1 MSTATSPRP
10 TRVRRNF
17 VFLVASN
24 LLAPL
29 FSVLLVLAISRLRG
43 VEDLGRYSLL
53 MTVFVLGQTVAGFG
67 LQLVVTREVAQRH
80 DVAGRY
86 FSTACL
92 VTAAFMVPIVAIAVP
107 LSFGTTADHELAL
120 AIALVLLALL
130 VTSINVH
137 GEAVLLAFERVQ
149 DFVVINLVETIL
161 RAIVG
166 LGLVLAGHGL
176 VAIAMALLTL
186 RAGAAVVYVAALRR
200 CGVGMTLHPDRAL
213 ARKFVGH
220 IPTVGMIP
228 IVNSLYSRADVLL
241 LTWLGTWTDVGLYS
255 AAMRFID
262 LARTIP
268 PSYGRALYPVLAR
281 LRTSSPDEY
290 RAVMTNGL
298 RTILMMTVPITLV
311 LFGAGGT
318 ILTLLYGVKLAPA
331 IPSLQVLAWTLVPL
345 AIAIVLAQ
353 VLFSADRQALD
364 LRTNVVA
371 SITTVACNLVL
382 IPRLGAPGAAVST
395 LVAAT
400 TYAAFQYRWT
410 KRYVIDPDAVGDIGK
425 ILGMAAASALLMDA
439 LTPANVWVATAAGLG
454 VYGTAMVLFGFVPL
468 DRLWRLTRLT
478 PSVSERPR

>member
-1 MSTATSPRP
+1 MTEHQAKP

-80 DVAGRY
+80 DLAGRY

-92 VTAAFMVPIVAIAVP
+92 VTAAFMLPIVAVASP
-107 LSFGTTADHELAL
+107 LLFGATADHELAL
-120 AIALVLLALL
+120 AIVLVLLGLL
-130 VTSINVH
+130 ITSINVH

-166 LGLVLAGHGL
+166 LALVLAGHGL
-176 VAIAMALLTL
+176 VAIATALLVL
-186 RAGAAVVYVAALRR
+186 RAVAALVYVATLRR
-200 CGVGMTLHPDRAL
+200 CGVAMALHPDRAL
-213 ARKFVGH
+213 ARQLIGH

-241 LTWLGTWTDVGLYS
+241 LTWLGTWTDVGIYS

-290 RAVMTNGL
+290 RTVMINGL

-318 ILTLLYGVKLAPA
+318 ILTLLYGPKLAPA
-331 IPSLQVLAWTLVPL
+331 VPSLQVLAWTLVPL

-353 VLFSADRQALD
+353 VLFSADRQVLD

-371 SITTVACNLVL
+371 SITTLVCNLLL
-382 IPRLGAPGAAVST
+382 IPRLGALGAAVST

-400 TYAAFQYRWT
+400 TYAAFQYHWT
-410 KRYVIDPDAVGDIGK
+410 KRFVIDPAAAGDIGK
-425 ILGMAAASALLMDA
+425 ILGTAGASALLIDA
-439 LTPANVWVATAAGLG
+439 LTPANVWLATAVGLA
-454 VYGTAMVLFGFVPL
+454 VYGAAMVLFGFVQL
-468 DRLWRLTRLT
+468 DRLWRVARLA
-478 PSVSERPR
+478 PSVSEPPR